1 MDCQGIFS
9 IPFLTRFINVAVLHL
24 YCHRL
29 AIPASNK
36 HQKCPPDTVI
46 IESTRH
52 LMPSPYKSPFQL
64 NMKPDLVV
72 LEEFLSSLPVFKWF
86 FFDFEQFI
94 KYGGLGSLFSL
105 SRD

>member
-1 MDCQGIFS
+1 MDCQGVFS

-64 NMKPDLVV
+64 NMKSDLVV
-72 LEEFLSSLPVFKWF
+72 LEEFLSSLPVFKCF
-86 FFDFEQFI
+86 FRF
-94 KYGGLGSLFSL
+94 
-105 SRD
+105 